1 MHIEKRHPLVKMKS
15 EIYVRNFFASSQS
28 YEMRPRQSS
37 YEMKTA
43 LTKAY
48 ALLRYYYGSWSSL
61 KVKITLQIVNAFSA

>member
-37 YEMKTA
+37 YEMRTA

-48 ALLRYYYGSWSSL
+48 ALLRYYYGSL